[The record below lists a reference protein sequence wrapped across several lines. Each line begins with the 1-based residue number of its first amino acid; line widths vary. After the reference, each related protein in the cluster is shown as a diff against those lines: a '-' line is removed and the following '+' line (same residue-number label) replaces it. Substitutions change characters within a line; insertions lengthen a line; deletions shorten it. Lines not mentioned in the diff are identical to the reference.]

1 MTTSGLIAPM
11 SSTVAN
17 RMDLMNEAFVLFTTY
32 HLYQF
37 TEFMPDLYSRSLVGN
52 SLVGVTVA
60 NVAINIVVVVI

>member
-37 TEFMPDLYSRSLVGN
+37 TEFMPDLYGRSLVGN